1 MPVRFLQGPRFFRS
15 SGKISS
21 TLAALPALVVIKARS
36 MSDTRE
42 GTKIGLSGG
51 EADMVFGNSLLT
63 LWHAFLV
70 GLALEVLSSVTAM
83 AFGVTL
89 GAMC

>member
-1 MPVRFLQGPRFFRS
+1 
-15 SGKISS
+15 
-21 TLAALPALVVIKARS
+21 
-36 MSDTRE
+36 
-42 GTKIGLSGG
+42 
-51 EADMVFGNSLLT
+51 MVFGNSLLT

-70 GLALEVLSSVTAM
+70 GLALEVLSTVTAM